1 MNRNNHKIMKDY
13 IRTIGVD
20 DAAFQRKTSKN
31 AFVFGVIVRG
41 CNLVEGILRTI
52 VEVDGWDATEK
63 ISEMIALSKYVTQLR
78 AIILG
83 SSTIAAFNIIDLR
96 KLFDITEIP
105 VITILSTLPNEKDV
119 KNALS
124 NLENWNERYNILSSN
139 PPIEEILFKNQIGKQ
154 YKKFFQQVGF
164 TNTEQ
169 VREVI
174 EISTYS
180 SSVPECLRL
189 ADMIGKS
196 FKNYKI

>member
-1 MNRNNHKIMKDY
+1 MKDC

-41 CNLVEGILRTI
+41 YNLVEGILRTM

-63 ISEMIALSKYVTQLR
+63 ISEMIASSKYVTQLR

-96 KLFDITEIP
+96 KLFDITKIP
-105 VITILSTLPNEKDV
+105 VITILSTLPNEEDV
-119 KNALS
+119 KTALS
-124 NLENWNERYNILSSN
+124 NLENWNERYNVLSSN

-169 VREVI
+169 VREII

-189 ADMIGKS
+189 ADMIGQS

>member
-63 ISEMIALSKYVTQLR
+63 ISEMIASSKYVTQLR

>member
-1 MNRNNHKIMKDY
+1 MNRNNHKIMKDC

-41 CNLVEGILRTI
+41 YNLVEGILRTI
-52 VEVDGWDATEK
+52 IEIDGWDATEK
-63 ISEMIALSKYVTQLR
+63 IGEMLVSSKYVTQLR

-96 KLFDITEIP
+96 NLFNITNIP
-105 VITILSTLPNEKDV
+105 VITVLPTLPNEEDV
-119 KNALS
+119 KTALS
-124 NLENWNERYNILSSN
+124 NLENWNEKYKILTSN
-139 PPIEEILFKNQIGKQ
+139 PPIEEIVFKNQIGKQ

-169 VREVI
+169 VKEII
-174 EISTYS
+174 EISTHS
-180 SSVPECLRL
+180 SSIPECLRL
-189 ADMIGKS
+189 ADMIGQS
-196 FKNYKI
+196 FKKYNI

>member
-1 MNRNNHKIMKDY
+1 MDRNNRKIMKDY

-41 CNLVEGILRTI
+41 YNLVEGILRTI

-63 ISEMIALSKYVTQLR
+63 ISEMIASSKYVTQLR

-96 KLFDITEIP
+96 KLFNITDIP
-105 VITILSTLPNEKDV
+105 VITILPARPHEEDV
-119 KNALS
+119 KTALS
-124 NLENWNERYNILSSN
+124 NLEDWNERYSILSSN
-139 PPIEEILFKNQIGKQ
+139 PPIEEIVFKNQVGKQ
-154 YKKFFQQVGF
+154 YKKFFQQAGF

-169 VREVI
+169 VREII

-180 SSVPECLRL
+180 SSIPECLRL
-189 ADMIGKS
+189 ADMIGQS

>member
-1 MNRNNHKIMKDY
+1 MKDY

-63 ISEMIALSKYVTQLR
+63 ISEMIASSKYVTQLR

>member
-1 MNRNNHKIMKDY
+1 MNRNNHKIMKDC

-41 CNLVEGILRTI
+41 YNLVEGIIRTE
-52 VEVDGWDATEK
+52 VAVDGFDATEK
-63 ISEMIALSKYVTQLR
+63 ISEMIVSSRYVTQLR

-96 KLFDITEIP
+96 RLFDITKIP
-105 VITILSTLPNEKDV
+105 VITILSTRPNEEGVIK
-119 KNALS
+119 ALS
-124 NLENWNERYNILSSN
+124 NLENWDERYNVLSSN
-139 PPIEEILFKNQIGKQ
+139 PPIEEIVFKNQIGKQ

-174 EISTYS
+174 EISTHS
-180 SSVPECLRL
+180 SSIPECLRL
-189 ADMIGKS
+189 ADMIGQS
-196 FKNYKI
+196 FKNYEI

>member
-1 MNRNNHKIMKDY
+1 MKDC

-20 DAAFQRKTSKN
+20 DAAFQRKASKK

-41 CNLVEGILRTI
+41 YNLVEGILRTM

-63 ISEMIALSKYVTQLR
+63 IGEMIASSKYVSQLR

-96 KLFDITEIP
+96 RLFDITNIP
-105 VITILSTLPNEKDV
+105 VITILPTLPNEEDV
-119 KNALS
+119 KKALS
-124 NLENWNERYNILSSN
+124 HLENWREKHNVLSSN
-139 PPIEEILFKNQIGKQ
+139 PAIEEIAFKNQIGKQ

-169 VREVI
+169 VRKVI
-174 EISTYS
+174 EISTHS
-180 SSVPECLRL
+180 SSIPECLRL
-189 ADMIGKS
+189 ADMIGQS
-196 FKNYKI
+196 FKNYNI

>member
-1 MNRNNHKIMKDY
+1 MNRNNHKTMKNC

-41 CNLVEGILRTI
+41 YNLVEGVLRTI
-52 VEVDGWDATEK
+52 VEIDGWDATEK
-63 ISEMIALSKYVTQLR
+63 IGGMIVSSKYTTQLR

-83 SSTIAAFNIIDLR
+83 SSTIAAFNIINLR
-96 KLFDITEIP
+96 KLFDITNIP
-105 VITILSTLPNEKDV
+105 VITILPTLPNETDV
-119 KNALS
+119 KTALS
-124 NLENWNERYNILSSN
+124 NLDNWNERYSILASN
-139 PPIEEILFKNQIGKQ
+139 PPIEEIVFKNQIGKQ

-169 VREVI
+169 VREII

-180 SSVPECLRL
+180 SSIPECLRL

>member
-1 MNRNNHKIMKDY
+1 MNRNNHKIMKDC

-41 CNLVEGILRTI
+41 YNLVEGILRTM

-63 ISEMIALSKYVTQLR
+63 ISEMIASSKYVTQLR

-96 KLFDITEIP
+96 KLFDITKIP
-105 VITILSTLPNEKDV
+105 VITILSTLPNEEDV
-119 KNALS
+119 KTALS
-124 NLENWNERYNILSSN
+124 NLENWNERYNVLSSN

-169 VREVI
+169 VREII

-189 ADMIGKS
+189 ADMIGQS

>member
-1 MNRNNHKIMKDY
+1 MNRNNHKIMKDC

-41 CNLVEGILRTI
+41 YNLVEGILRTI
-52 VEVDGWDATEK
+52 IEIDGWDATEK
-63 ISEMIALSKYVTQLR
+63 IGEMIVSSKYATQLR

-96 KLFDITEIP
+96 NLFNITDIP
-105 VITILSTLPNEKDV
+105 VITVLPTLPNEENV
-119 KNALS
+119 KTALS
-124 NLENWNERYNILSSN
+124 NLENWNEKYNTLISN
-139 PPIEEILFKNQIGKQ
+139 PPIEEIIFKNQIGKQ

-169 VREVI
+169 VRKVI
-174 EISTYS
+174 EISTHS
-180 SSVPECLRL
+180 SSIPECLRL
-189 ADMIGKS
+189 ADMIGQS
-196 FKNYKI
+196 FKNYNV

>member
-1 MNRNNHKIMKDY
+1 MNRNNHKTMKNC

-41 CNLVEGILRTI
+41 YNLVEGVLRTI
-52 VEVDGWDATEK
+52 VEIDGWDATEK
-63 ISEMIALSKYVTQLR
+63 IGGMIVSSKYTTQLR

-83 SSTIAAFNIIDLR
+83 SSTIAAFNIINLR
-96 KLFDITEIP
+96 KLFDITNIP
-105 VITILSTLPNEKDV
+105 VITILPTLPNETDV
-119 KNALS
+119 KTALS
-124 NLENWNERYNILSSN
+124 NLDNWNERYSILASN
-139 PPIEEILFKNQIGKQ
+139 PPIEEIVFKNQIGKQ
-154 YKKFFQQVGF
+154 YKKFFQQIGF

-169 VREVI
+169 VREII

-180 SSVPECLRL
+180 SSIPECLRL

>member
-31 AFVFGVIVRG
+31 TFVFGVIVRG
-41 CNLVEGILRTI
+41 HNLVEGILRTM
-52 VEVDGWDATEK
+52 VKVDGWDATEK
-63 ISEMIALSKYVTQLR
+63 IGEMITSSKYVTQLR
-78 AIILG
+78 AIQLS

-96 KLFDITEIP
+96 ELYNITDIP
-105 VITILSTLPNEKDV
+105 VITILPKLPNEEEV
-119 KNALS
+119 KIALS
-124 NLENWNERYNILSSN
+124 NLEDWNERYNILSSN
-139 PPIEEILFKNQIGKQ
+139 PPIEEIVFKNHIGKQ

-180 SSVPECLRL
+180 SSIPECLRL
-189 ADMIGKS
+189 ADMIGQS

>member
-1 MNRNNHKIMKDY
+1 MDRNNRKIMKGY

-41 CNLVEGILRTI
+41 YNLVEGILRTL

-63 ISEMIALSKYVTQLR
+63 ISEMIASSKYVTQLR

-96 KLFDITEIP
+96 KLFDITDIP
-105 VITILSTLPNEKDV
+105 VITILPARPHEEDV
-119 KNALS
+119 KTALS
-124 NLENWNERYNILSSN
+124 NLEDWNERYSILSSN
-139 PPIEEILFKNQIGKQ
+139 PPIEEIVFKNQVGKQ

-169 VREVI
+169 VREII

-180 SSVPECLRL
+180 SSIPECLRL
-189 ADMIGKS
+189 ADMIGQS
-196 FKNYKI
+196 FKNYRI